1 MLVKIYIPDN
11 NFKKRSRRLKSV
23 VTFLIG
29 LTPYISNE
37 VGMFAETKMSKL
49 NGSPRNAVAGGHKT
63 QMHRVGYYEE
73 DPEAKVAFPND
84 RAQSIRPEHD
94 KYK

>member
-1 MLVKIYIPDN
+1 MLVKIYFPVN
-11 NFKKRSRRLKSV
+11 NLKKRSRCLKSV

>member
-11 NFKKRSRRLKSV
+11 NFKKRSRHLKLFV
-23 VTFLIG
+23 AFIIG

>member
-1 MLVKIYIPDN
+1 MLVKIYFPDN
-11 NFKKRSRRLKSV
+11 NFKKCRRLKSV
-23 VTFLIG
+23 VAFIIG

-37 VGMFAETKMSKL
+37 VGMFADTKMSKL